1 MISLFII
8 PTSPTVKS
16 SDSQMPVLLFFKL
29 ENSTYTFETKE
40 HDFPQRVIYILPENN
55 TLHAWI
61 DGDVNGRVKKSIY
74 NYIRVQ

>member
-1 MISLFII
+1 
-8 PTSPTVKS
+8 
-16 SDSQMPVLLFFKL
+16 MPVLLFFKL

-40 HDFPQRVIYILPENN
+40 DDFPQRVIYILPENN

-61 DGDVNGRVKKSIY
+61 EGDVNGQVKKSIY